1 MVRFLQ
7 AAQDARSSTVCIMPA
22 IDQPRL
28 YASIRVPS
36 SKALEFL
43 APHSGRMLSMWRREV
58 RSLGL
63 KPDDLLPATKYSFI
77 QLAKVLRNTEYP
89 VFQRWLE
96 RFGES
101 LTKQG
106 VQLLNAVSAYN
117 RLFAI
122 ALSSLIGSVP
132 QRAALSLALVPYP
145 ANKARR
151 KGNRAGA
158 PRRFATFMKAQAR
171 LAVGLAGLHSLVTE
185 LLLTGSTGRWPP
197 GNNGLVKDD
206 VTAGQTRRGEMSHV
220 LGLYEQERR
229 RLSRDLHDQI
239 GHDLVL
245 IKLYLE
251 MIAMEHNQNKP
262 ENVQP
267 RIVEAIALV
276 SQAIDSVRRLV
287 FDLGPALFDDLG
299 FLPAMQSYAGQF
311 SARTK
316 IRVTLQAGRLPENIP
331 MTHQVALYRLLQGAL
346 SNVLKH
352 ASARNVRVSLK
363 SRNQSMIMM
372 VIEDD
377 GVGFDTRA
385 RESSF
390 GLTAMRERVEALG
403 GKFEV
408 ESKPAGPIAR
418 RHGTTIKVG
427 LPLPKKEKKRE
438 PRRAE
443 KNFRT
448 CV

>member
-1 MVRFLQ
+1 ML
-7 AAQDARSSTVCIMPA
+7 A
-22 IDQPRL
+22 IDRPRS
-28 YASIRVPS
+28 YASIRGPS
-36 SKALEFL
+36 SEALEFL
-43 APHSGRMLSMWRREV
+43 APHADRILSIWRREV

-63 KPDDLLPATKYSFI
+63 KPDSLLPARKYSFV
-77 QLAKVLRNTEYP
+77 QLAQDLRNTEYP
-89 VFQRWLE
+89 IFRRRFELLGE
-96 RFGES
+96 R
-101 LTKQG
+101 LAKQG
-106 VQLLNAVSAYN
+106 VQILIAVSAYN
-117 RLFAI
+117 RLFEI
-122 ALSSLIGSVP
+122 ALATLIRTVP
-132 QRAALSLALVPYP
+132 RRAALFPALVPCP
-145 ANKARR
+145 ADK
-151 KGNRAGA
+151 A
-158 PRRFATFMKAQAR
+158 PRKDSRADASRRFSAFMKAQSRIAT
-171 LAVGLAGLHSLVTE
+171 GLAGLHSLVT
-185 LLLTGSTGRWPP
+185 LLLVTGYLGRWPP
-197 GNNGLVKDD
+197 GVNGLAKENVARGE
-206 VTAGQTRRGEMSHV
+206 TQQGEMSHV
-220 LGLYEQERR
+220 LRLYEQERR

-299 FLPAMQSYAGQF
+299 FLPAIESYASQF
-311 SARTK
+311 STRTK
-316 IRVTLQAGRLPENIP
+316 IRVTLEAGRVPADIP
-331 MTHQVALYRLLQGAL
+331 MSHQIALYRLLQGAL

-372 VIEDD
+372 VVEDD

-385 RESSF
+385 RASSF

-408 ESKPAGPIAR
+408 ESKPARPMAR

-443 KNFRT
+443 KNFRN

>member
-1 MVRFLQ
+1 MLG
-7 AAQDARSSTVCIMPA
+7 T
-22 IDQPRL
+22 DQPRF
-28 YASIRVPS
+28 YASIRGPS
-36 SKALEFL
+36 SEALELL
-43 APHSGRMLSMWRREV
+43 APHADRILSMWRREV
-58 RSLGL
+58 RALGL
-63 KPDDLLPATKYSFI
+63 KPDSLLPGTKYSFV
-77 QLAKVLRNTEYP
+77 QLAKELRNSEYP
-89 VFQRWLE
+89 VFQRWLK
-96 RFGES
+96 RFEGR

-106 VQLLNAVSAYN
+106 VLLPNAVSAYN
-117 RLFAI
+117 RLFQI
-122 ALSSLIGSVP
+122 SLSTLIRTIP
-132 QRAALSLALVPYP
+132 QRADLSLAVGPHP
-145 ANKARR
+145 ADK
-151 KGNRAGA
+151 A
-158 PRRFATFMKAQAR
+158 PRNVSRAEASRRFGSFMKAQAQM
-171 LAVGLAGLHSLVTE
+171 ATGLAGLHFLMT
-185 LLLTGSTGRWPP
+185 LLFLTDRRRRPSEI
-197 GNNGLVKDD
+197 NGLAKEDMARD
-206 VTAGQTRRGEMSHV
+206 ETRHGEMSHV
-220 LGLYEQERR
+220 LRLYEQERR

-267 RIVEAIALV
+267 RIAEAIALV

-299 FLPAMQSYAGQF
+299 FLPAMQSYASQF

-316 IRVTLQAGRLPENIP
+316 IRVTLEARRLPDDIP
-331 MTHQVALYRLLQGAL
+331 MSHQVALYRLLQGAL

-363 SRNQSMIMM
+363 SRNQFMIMM
-372 VIEDD
+372 VVEDD

-385 RESSF
+385 RARSF

-408 ESKPAGPIAR
+408 ESKPARSMTR

-443 KNFRT
+443 KDFRT
-448 CV
+448 GV